1 MNDTPGKIVDTR
13 VDLPVGLHGHRV
25 LRLGIYDDG
34 GSGRLVLSCRDSVTD
49 EGHGAIVL
57 PAPLLPGLRAAL
69 AELEQG
75 GAAEKSGAVRSGT
88 ARFPSAANVVPGS
101 KNNRPRRRHD

>member
-34 GSGRLVLSCRDSVTD
+34 ASGRLVLSCRDSVTD
-49 EGHGAIVL
+49 EAHGAIVL
-57 PAPLLPGLRAAL
+57 PRGMMTALRDAL
-69 AELEQG
+69 AKLEG
-75 GAAEKSGAVRSGT
+75 PK
-88 ARFPSAANVVPGS
+88 
-101 KNNRPRRRHD
+101 